1 MGELVMYENA
11 MNKLMLGSLSK
22 TSTNIF
28 YALCYKMK
36 NQGSNRII
44 MAFSEVKELAKYKHN
59 GNSDKNFI
67 SDLDKMTDEL
77 LMVNSRHII
86 KKPSGKRKIYKF
98 DIFPT
103 FIIDEEKKTL
113 EVGVN
118 PDFQWLLNEFKQYT
132 SFELED
138 MVGLKSKYA
147 KHLFRLLRQW
157 KSVGKLVV
165 GEGGQEPSIEEFRRK
180 IGVRDSYTTKEMIRS
195 CIDVAVDQINRSKCS
210 ITGLKCEKTYA
221 NRRGRPLSQLIF
233 TWQREEKKDP
243 EDEKDDVYN
252 AVNDL
257 LKDYPKVTEKNIR
270 DIAKAARKN
279 NVKSITEIQKRIKH
293 ALVEKERKKARGED
307 INDLTAYIT
316 SLMKHFD
323 DPAEKR
329 NTTNAFNN
337 FEQNTYDFDELEKD
351 ILDNP
356 IDNGRPKKKDE
367 LVEKLSDLVKKD
379 SDLPDLEI
387 RKDSNLP
394 DFAIIDGSA
403 MAEHEAY
410 GYSAEKM
417 AEGVKMIIEMMKS
430 NS

>member
-44 MAFSEVKELAKYKHN
+44 MDFSEVKELAKYKHN

-165 GEGGQEPSIEEFRRK
+165 GEGGQEPSIKEFRRK

-252 AVNDL
+252 AVFDM
-257 LKDYPKVTEKNIR
+257 LKDYPEVTEENIR
-270 DIAKAARKN
+270 AIAKAARKN
-279 NVKSITEIQKRIKH
+279 NVTSITEIQKRIKD
-293 ALVEKERKKARGED
+293 ALSRKEKGKN
-307 INDLTAYIT
+307 IPNLTGYII
-316 SLMKHFD
+316 SLMKKYD
-323 DPAEKR
+323 DPAKNR

-417 AEGVKMIIEMMKS
+417 AEGVKLIIEMMKS

>member
-11 MNKLMLGSLSK
+11 MNRLALGSLSK

-36 NQGSNRII
+36 NQGSNRIV
-44 MAFSEVKELAKYKHN
+44 MDFSEVKELAKYKRN
-59 GNSDKNFI
+59 GDSDKNII

-86 KKPSGKRKIYKF
+86 KKPNGKRKIYKF

-138 MVGLKSKYA
+138 MVDLKSKYA

-210 ITGLKCEKTYA
+210 ITGLKCEKKYA

-243 EDEKDDVYN
+243 EDEKDEVYN
-252 AVNDL
+252 AVFDM
-257 LKDYPKVTEKNIR
+257 LKDYPEVTEENIR
-270 DIAKAARKN
+270 AIAKAARKY
-279 NVKSITEIQKRIKH
+279 NVTSITEIQKRIKD
-293 ALVEKERKKARGED
+293 ALSRKEKGEN
-307 INDLTAYIT
+307 IPNLTGYII
-316 SLMKHFD
+316 SLMKKYD
-323 DPAEKR
+323 DPAKNR
-329 NTTNAFNN
+329 NTTNPFND
-337 FEQNTYDFDELEKD
+337 FEQNEYDFDELEKD
-351 ILDNP
+351 LLDNP
-356 IDNGRPKKKDE
+356 VDNGRPKKTDDP
-367 LVEKLSDLVKKD
+367 VEKLSDLVKKD

-394 DFAIIDGSA
+394 DLAIIDGSA

-417 AEGVKMIIEMMKS
+417 AKGVKMIIEMMRS